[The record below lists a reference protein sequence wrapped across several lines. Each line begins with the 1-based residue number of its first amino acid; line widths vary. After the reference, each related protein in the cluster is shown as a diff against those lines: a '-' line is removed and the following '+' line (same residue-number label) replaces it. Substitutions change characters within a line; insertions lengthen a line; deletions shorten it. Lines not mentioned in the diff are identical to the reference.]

1 MLSAFFEV
9 FTGRAPDTLRAYL
22 LAVLVQMLAVN
33 AFIEFGNVQV
43 SYLRFFGLATAL
55 GGFALGLGMV
65 LAMGCAGA
73 VFYRAGEGRFD
84 YLIAIGAYGLSAWIS
99 NQWLVVPIRRLLG
112 GEGMPLALPRALG
125 LDRWITVAVIV
136 LVVLLWFIRERKR
149 IPLTQTWGSLH
160 TGIALGIVGT
170 LAWITSTLTGY
181 PSGLGTV
188 EGSANIAE
196 LILRADLAA
205 LDWHFFL
212 VVTIPLGAYIASRRH
227 GKDPAKPL
235 KSRRIPLAILGGA
248 LMGIGATI
256 AGGDNIYHGLAGV
269 PILALAS
276 IVVMLCVGAG
286 VWVGI
291 RLGWLN
297 G

>member
-9 FTGRAPDTLRAYL
+9 ITGRAPDTLRAYL
-22 LAVLVQMLAVN
+22 LAVLVQMLALN
-33 AFIEFGNVQV
+33 AFIEFGNIEIP
-43 SYLRFFGLATAL
+43 YLRFFGLATAL

-84 YLIAIGAYGLSAWIS
+84 YLIAIGTYGLSAWIS
-99 NQWLVVPIRRLLG
+99 NQWLVAPIRQLLG
-112 GEGMPLALPRALG
+112 GEGIPLALPRALG
-125 LDRWITVAVIV
+125 LDRWITIVAIA
-136 LVVLLWFIRERKR
+136 LLALLWFLRARHRLKMAAS
-149 IPLTQTWGSLH
+149 WGSLH

-170 LAWITSTLTGY
+170 LAWLTSTLAGY
-181 PSGLGTV
+181 PSGLGTL

-196 LILRADLAA
+196 LLLRADLAA

-212 VVTIPLGAYIASRRH
+212 VVTIPLGAAIASARH
-227 GKDPAKPL
+227 GKSPSLPL
-235 KSRRIPLAILGGA
+235 KSKRLPQALLGGA

-276 IVVMLCVGAG
+276 IVVLIFIFAG

-291 RLGWLN
+291 KLKWLD
-297 G
+297 

>member
-1 MLSAFFEV
+1 MLSAFFEAM
-9 FTGRAPDTLRAYL
+9 TGRAPNTLRAYL

-33 AFIEFGNVQV
+33 AFIEFGNVQI

-55 GGFALGLGMV
+55 GGFMLGLGMV

-73 VFYRAGEGRFD
+73 VFYRVGEGRFD
-84 YLIAIGAYGLSAWIS
+84 YLIVIGAYGLSAWIS
-99 NQWLVVPIRRLLG
+99 NQGLVALIRRLLG
-112 GEGMPLALPRALG
+112 GEGIPLALPRALG
-125 LDRWITVAVIV
+125 LDRWVTVAVIV
-136 LVVLLWFIRERKR
+136 LIALLWFLREHKH
-149 IPLTQTWGSLH
+149 IPLTQTWGSIR

-170 LAWITSTLTGY
+170 LAWITSTLAGY

-188 EGSANIAE
+188 EGSVNIAE
-196 LILRADLAA
+196 LILRGDLAA
-205 LDWHFFL
+205 LNWHFFL
-212 VVTIPLGAYIASRRH
+212 VITIPLGAYIASRRH
-227 GKDPAKPL
+227 GQDSAKPL
-235 KSRRIPLAILGGA
+235 KSQRVPQAILGGA

-276 IVVMLCVGAG
+276 VVVTLCIGAG

-291 RLGWLN
+291 RLGWLDA
-297 G
+297 

>member
-9 FTGRAPDTLRAYL
+9 ITGRAPDTLRAYL
-22 LAVLVQMLAVN
+22 LAVLVQMLTVN
-33 AFIEFGNVQV
+33 AFIEFGNIQV
-43 SYLRFFGLATAL
+43 TYLRFFGLATAL
-55 GGFALGLGMV
+55 GGFMLGVGMV

-99 NQWLVVPIRRLLG
+99 NQWLVVPIRRSLG

-125 LDRWITVAVIV
+125 LDRWLTVAIIVVIV
-136 LVVLLWFIRERKR
+136 LLWLLRERKR
-149 IPLTQTWGSLH
+149 IPLTRTWGSIR
-160 TGIALGIVGT
+160 TGLALGIVGT
-170 LAWITSTLTGY
+170 LAWITSTLTGH

-188 EGSANIAE
+188 EGSANIAG
-196 LILRADLAA
+196 LILRGDVSA

-212 VVTIPLGAYIASRRH
+212 VVTIPLGAYIASRRR

-235 KSRRIPLAILGGA
+235 KSRRIPQAILGGA

-276 IVVMLCVGAG
+276 IVVMLCVGVG

-291 RLGWLN
+291 KLQWLE